1 MLTKC
6 PNCGGKLEATRLEC
20 CDCETVIL
28 ARYEPCAL
36 GNLSPES
43 LRFVESFVR
52 RRGNLREMERE
63 LGESYWTLRT
73 RLSEVIKEMGYDE
86 AEGAPSAEEVA
97 ARRKEILDQL
107 EAGEL
112 DAKEAAALLS
122 ALGSERRRS

>member
-1 MLTKC
+1 
-6 PNCGGKLEATRLEC
+6 
-20 CDCETVIL
+20 
-28 ARYEPCAL
+28 
-36 GNLSPES
+36 
-43 LRFVESFVR
+43 
-52 RRGNLREMERE
+52 
-63 LGESYWTLRT
+63 
-73 RLSEVIKEMGYDE
+73 MGYDE